1 MFCVLILL
9 PHVKNSM
16 YKMTLNNSNTSSHNS
31 ESEKEL
37 PGFSTLKLFDMKPR
51 ENAAIKTVHSNNV
64 NRGRF
69 EQTEVPS

>member
-51 ENAAIKTVHSNNV
+51 EKCSDK
-64 NRGRF
+64 NRT
-69 EQTEVPS
+69 Q